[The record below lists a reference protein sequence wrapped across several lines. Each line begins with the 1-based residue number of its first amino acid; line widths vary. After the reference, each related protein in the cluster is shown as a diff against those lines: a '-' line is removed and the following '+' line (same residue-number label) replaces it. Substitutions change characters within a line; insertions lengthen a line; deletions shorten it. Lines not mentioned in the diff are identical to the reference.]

1 MAQSQ
6 NVPDEFEKVIKDFI
20 KDIKTT
26 FPEYSV
32 FINKWWKE
40 DSHFASIEDE
50 PERKEAIE
58 KARKNSIQFIF
69 KFCLRKFPPRFFDI
83 LYQNNDIFKEDA
95 EVDTEFLPQIHF
107 KNLWEC
113 DITDKTRETIWK
125 YLQLIMFS
133 IVNCVENR
141 DAFGDTT
148 AEMFESMN
156 TDDFRSKLQETL
168 SDIQQ
173 IFEQNQGKSEE
184 GEEGEGQESD
194 ENNSANP
201 SHGLPNAND
210 IYSHVSGML
219 GGKLGQL
226 AKEIAEET
234 AESFNL
240 DTDNMTNVNDV
251 LQGLMKNPS
260 KMMNL
265 VKNVGQK
272 LDSRIKSGD
281 IKESELISEASD
293 MIKKMKD
300 IPGMGNIQDILS
312 KMGMGGRGSKVNLN
326 AMQEQLDRNMKAAQT
341 RERMRNNVDKKQQQ
355 QQPKPVPP
363 PSQKPAYTDEEL
375 VTIMNNATP
384 EKTEKTEKKDKKK
397 KAHKKK

>member
-1 MAQSQ
+1 MAQTQ
-6 NVPDEFEKVIKDFI
+6 NVPEEFQKVIKDFVR
-20 KDIKTT
+20 DIKTT
-26 FPEYSV
+26 FPEYSL
-32 FINKWWKE
+32 FINKWWKD
-40 DSHFASIEDE
+40 DSHFDSIEDE
-50 PERKEAIE
+50 QERKDAIE
-58 KARKNSIQFIF
+58 KSQKNSIQFIF
-69 KFCLRKFPPRFFDI
+69 KFSLRKFPPRFFDI

-95 EVDTEFLPQIHF
+95 DVDTEFLPQIHF

-113 DITDKTRETIWK
+113 DISDKTRETIWK

-141 DAFGDTT
+141 DAFGDSTT
-148 AEMFESMN
+148 EMFESMN
-156 TDDFRSKLQETL
+156 TEDFRSKLETTMN
-168 SDIQQ
+168 DIQQ
-173 IFEQNQGKSEE
+173 IFEQNQSQDADNDTTSGS
-184 GEEGEGQESD
+184 GQGPTS
-194 ENNSANP
+194 
-201 SHGLPNAND
+201 GLPNAND

-240 DTDNMTNVNDV
+240 DTDNMTNMNDV
-251 LQGLMKNPS
+251 LQGLMKNPT

-272 LDSRIKSGD
+272 LDSKIKSGD

-312 KMGMGGRGSKVNLN
+312 KMGMGGKGGKVNLN
-326 AMQEQLDRNMKAAQT
+326 AMQEQLDRTMKAAQT
-341 RERMRNNVDKKQQQ
+341 KERMRNNVNTKQQQ
-355 QQPKPVPP
+355 QQQEPKPVPP
-363 PSQKPAYTDEEL
+363 PSSKPVCTDEEL
-375 VTIMNNATP
+375 IQMMNQTSNK
-384 EKTEKTEKKDKKK
+384 KTDNNGKTEKKDKKK
-397 KAHKKK
+397 KANKKK

>member
-1 MAQSQ
+1 MAQTQ
-6 NVPDEFEKVIKDFI
+6 KVPEEFEKVIKDFI
-20 KDIKTT
+20 RDIKTT

-32 FINKWWKE
+32 FINKWWKD
-40 DSHFASIEDE
+40 DSHFDSIEDE
-50 PERKEAIE
+50 QERKEAIE
-58 KARKNSIQFIF
+58 KSQKNSILFIF
-69 KFCLRKFPPRFFDI
+69 KFSLRKFPPRFFDI

-113 DITDKTRETIWK
+113 DISDKTRETIWK

-141 DAFGDTT
+141 DAFGDST

-156 TDDFRSKLQETL
+156 TEDFRSKLETTMN
-168 SDIQQ
+168 DIQQ
-173 IFEQNQGKSEE
+173 IFEQNQS
-184 GEEGEGQESD
+184 QSQD
-194 ENNSANP
+194 EDNTTSSGP
-201 SHGLPNAND
+201 TSGLPNAND

-251 LQGLMKNPS
+251 LQGLMKNPA

-265 VKNVGQK
+265 VKNVGEK
-272 LDSRIKSGD
+272 LDSKIKSGD

-312 KMGMGGRGSKVNLN
+312 KMGMGGKGGKVNLN
-326 AMQEQLDRNMKAAQT
+326 AMQEQLDRTMKAAET
-341 RERMRNNVDKKQQQ
+341 RERMRNNVNTKQQQ
-355 QQPKPVPP
+355 QQQQQEPKPVPP
-363 PSQKPAYTDEEL
+363 PCSKPACTDEEL
-375 VTIMNNATP
+375 IQMMNQTSGKN
-384 EKTEKTEKKDKKK
+384 TEKKDKKK
-397 KAHKKK
+397 KANKKK